1 MRTLQILGID
11 AGGTM
16 TDTILID
23 KDGGMVIGKAATTPR
38 DESIGFIA
46 SLADAL
52 GWWDM
57 ELDRAVPMLD
67 AAIYSGTAMINALLM
82 RRGKKVG
89 LLITKGL
96 EDYLLMERGVQTYL
110 GYHYPDRLHTVTH
123 IHNPPLIPRRWVKG
137 IGQRTDMF
145 GTEVIPLYEDEV
157 RAAAEELI
165 DEGVEA
171 LTISFTFSYVNGT
184 HERRAEEIVR
194 EVMAKKGVSLP
205 VYIGSRVQPVMRE
218 YSRLNCVVIEAYAAD
233 PSRRHLIKIEDEIK
247 KQGFKR
253 RLQIMTAH
261 GGIVN
266 VRAAKAFQSLIS
278 GPIGGVIG
286 SKYVADRLGIKNVI
300 CTDMGG
306 TSFDVGLIT
315 EGVFSINPE
324 PDIARFKMNLPMVA
338 VDSIGAGTG
347 TFIRVDP
354 ISNRVELGPDSAGA
368 DPGPCCYGIQKE
380 NPTICDCD
388 VISGIINPDY
398 YLGGTIKIYR
408 DLAIDVFK
416 DKVADKLGLDVFE
429 AASGMIS
436 LVETQMRDHLHAMV
450 LGRGFETF
458 DYYLSSYGGAG
469 PMHCA
474 SYCEGLDFKG
484 IMIPSWAPAFS
495 AFGCTCADYQHRA
508 DKSTLVMFP
517 LGADDNTKVA
527 LGGMLNAVWAE
538 LKDALL
544 GEFASEGYTESQ
556 IRFVP
561 YVRMSYTGQ
570 LDALEVK
577 CPTLAVATAAQV
589 DEIITRFEAL
599 YEKVF
604 ARAAKFPEAGYLVT
618 EAVLTATVDTVKP
631 ALPKS
636 KLAAA
641 KPDKD
646 AGKGARDVYWRGG
659 WKKFALYE
667 MDLLK
672 PGNVADGP
680 CIVEHPATTLVV
692 PPDYR
697 VRMDEYRIFWME
709 R

>member
-1 MRTLQILGID
+1 MRTVQILGID

-23 KDGGMVIGKAATTPR
+23 EKGEMVIGKAATTPR
-38 DESIGFIA
+38 DESVGFID
-46 SLADAL
+46 SLSDAL
-52 GWWDM
+52 GWWEM
-57 ELDRAVPMLD
+57 KAEGAVPTLD

-96 EDYLLMERGVQTYL
+96 EDYLIMERGVQTYL

-123 IHNPPLIPRRWVKG
+123 VHNPPLVPRRWVKG
-137 IGQRTDMF
+137 VGGRVDMF
-145 GTEVIPLYEDEV
+145 GVEVIGLYEEEA
-157 RAAAEELI
+157 RTAARELI

-171 LTISFTFSYVNGT
+171 ICISFTFSYVNPS
-184 HERRAEEIVR
+184 HERRAEEIVK
-194 EVMAKKGVSLP
+194 EVMKEKGVQLP

-233 PSRRHLIKIEDEIK
+233 PSRRHLVKIEDEIK
-247 KQGFKR
+247 REGFKR
-253 RLQIMTAH
+253 QLQIMTAH
-261 GGIVN
+261 GGIVG

-278 GPIGGVIG
+278 GPIGGIIG
-286 SKYVADRLGIKNVI
+286 SKYVADKLGIKNVI

-324 PDIARFKMNLPMVA
+324 PDIARFKLNLPMVA

-347 TFIRVDP
+347 TYIKVDP
-354 ISNRVELGPDSAGA
+354 ISGRVELGPESAGA

-388 VISGIINPDY
+388 VICGIINPDY
-398 YLGGTIKIYR
+398 YLGGTIKIYK
-408 DLAIDVFK
+408 DLALEIFK
-416 DKVADKLGLDVFE
+416 EKVADRLGLDVYE
-429 AASGMIS
+429 AASGTIG

-474 SYCEGLDFKG
+474 DYCEGLDFRG

-527 LGGMLNAVWAE
+527 LGGMLNAIWAE
-538 LKDALL
+538 LKGMLL
-544 GEFASEGYTESQ
+544 GEFAGEGYTEKDVT
-556 IRFVP
+556 FVP

-570 LDALEVK
+570 LDSLEVRS
-577 CPTLAVATAAQV
+577 PTLSITTGSEV
-589 DEIITRFEAL
+589 DRIIDGFEGL

-604 ARAAKFPEAGYLVT
+604 ARAAKFPQAGYLVT
-618 EAVLTATVDTVKP
+618 EAVLTATVDTIKP
-631 ALPKS
+631 ALPKA
-636 KLAAA
+636 KLSDKKPA
-641 KPDKD
+641 KESL
-646 AGKGARDVYWRGG
+646 KGTRDVYWKGS
-659 WKKFALYE
+659 WKKFTLYE
-667 MDLLK
+667 MDRLV

-692 PPDYR
+692 PPDFR
-697 VRMDEYRIFWME
+697 VTMDEYRIFWME

>member
-1 MRTLQILGID
+1 
-11 AGGTM
+11 
-16 TDTILID
+16 
-23 KDGGMVIGKAATTPR
+23 
-38 DESIGFIA
+38 
-46 SLADAL
+46 
-52 GWWDM
+52 
-57 ELDRAVPMLD
+57 
-67 AAIYSGTAMINALLM
+67 MINALLM

-123 IHNPPLIPRRWVKG
+123 VHNPPLIPRRWVKG
-137 IGQRTDMF
+137 VGERVDMF
-145 GTEVIPLYEDEV
+145 GVEVIPLYENEV
-157 RAAAEELI
+157 RVGAAELI

-171 LTISFTFSYVNGT
+171 ICISFTFSYVNPA

-194 EVMAKKGVSLP
+194 EVMKEKGATLP

-233 PSRRHLIKIEDEIK
+233 PSRKHLIKIEDEIK
-247 KQGFKR
+247 KHGFER
-253 RLQIMTAH
+253 QLQIMTAH

-266 VRAAKAFQSLIS
+266 VRTAKAFQSLIS

-324 PDIARFKMNLPMVA
+324 PDIARFKLNLPMVA

-347 TFIRVDP
+347 TYIKVDP
-354 ISNRVELGPDSAGA
+354 VSYRIELGPESAGA

-388 VISGIINPDY
+388 VICGIINPDY
-398 YLGGTIKIYR
+398 YLGGAIKIYPEI
-408 DLAIDVFK
+408 AKEVFK
-416 DKVADKLGLDVFE
+416 DKVADKLGLDVYE
-429 AASGMIS
+429 AASGMVD

-474 SYCEGLDFKG
+474 NYSEGLNFKG

-517 LGADDNTKVA
+517 PGADENTKVA
-527 LGGMLNAVWAE
+527 LGGMLNAIWAE
-538 LKDALL
+538 LKQMLL
-544 GEFASEGYTESQ
+544 AEFSGEGYTEAQ
-556 IRFVP
+556 IRFSP
-561 YVRMSYTGQ
+561 LVRMSYTGQ

-577 CPTLAVATAAQV
+577 CPTLSIAKVAEV
-589 DEIITRFEAL
+589 DAIINNFEAL

-631 ALPKS
+631 KMPKS
-636 KLAAA
+636 KLSEK
-641 KPDKD
+641 KPDKG
-646 AGKGARDVYWRGG
+646 AVKGKRDVYWKGD
-659 WKKFALYE
+659 WKKFTLYE

-672 PGNVADGP
+672 PGNVAGGP

-692 PPDYR
+692 PPRYR
-697 VRMDEYRIFWME
+697 VTMDEYRIFWME